1 MARFALLAAF
11 AVVGSVAPAAAQ
23 FGRPVIVVSFG
34 YGFQHGYGWGGY
46 WVPPP
51 VIVVRPAAVP
61 RFEEPR
67 EPEPIRAT
75 PAERAAAEARVSAA
89 VDRGELMVIKPG
101 KPVARVP
108 APPERI
114 DRPPAAAKPAV
125 TLDGPKLPAD
135 PQALAAFRLAAGRG
149 AFAAGEYGRAADQF
163 RAASVTDPIAFF
175 LLAQAHT
182 ARGEYAEAVSA
193 VRNGMRKAPDW
204 PAARFRYADLYGDR
218 WEPLADH
225 LAALRAA
232 ADAKPADPAARFLY
246 GYHLWFAGERAA
258 AAKAFRA
265 LSPTVKDNALI
276 ERFLQEAEGKH
287 L

>member
-1 MARFALLAAF
+1 MVRFALLAAF

-23 FGRPVIVVSFG
+23 VGRPVVVISFG
-34 YGFQHGYGWGGY
+34 YGYGYGWGGY

-51 VIVVRPAAVP
+51 VIVVRPAVVP
-61 RFEEPR
+61 RIEEPR

-114 DRPPAAAKPAV
+114 DRPPAAKPAV
-125 TLDGPKLPAD
+125 TLDGPKPPAD
-135 PQALAAFRLAAGRG
+135 PQALAAFRVATGRA

-163 RAASVTDPIAFF
+163 RAAAAVTDPIAFF

-193 VRNGMRKAPDW
+193 VRDGMRKAPDW

-218 WEPLADH
+218 REPLADH
-225 LAALRAA
+225 LAALRTA
-232 ADAKPADPAARFLY
+232 ADAKPADAAARFLY
-246 GYHLWFAGERAA
+246 GYHLWFAGEKAA
-258 AAKAFRA
+258 AAKVFRA

-276 ERFLQEAEGKH
+276 ERFLQEAEGKD